1 MDVTEKIGQPVSLLR
16 MPRVIERTGKS
27 RGAIYAD
34 IAEGTFP
41 APVKIGARAVA
52 WPSNAID
59 SWIEGVMQGCPHD
72 AVDRLLTDTPSVGGL
87 LIVQA

>member
-1 MDVTEKIGQPVSLLR
+1 MDVAEKMGQSVSLLR

-41 APVKIGARAVA
+41 APVKIGVRAVA

-59 SWIEGVMQGCPHD
+59 SWIEGVIQGAPHD
-72 AVDRLLTDTPSVGGL
+72 AADRLLTDLPGVSGL
-87 LIVQA
+87 LTVQA

>member
-1 MDVTEKIGQPVSLLR
+1 MDVTEKIGQQINLLR

-41 APVKIGARAVA
+41 APVKIGVRAVA

-59 SWIEGVMQGCPHD
+59 SWIEGVMQGSPHN
-72 AVDRLLTDTPSVGGL
+72 AAECLLTDFPGGCGL
-87 LIVQA
+87 LTVRA

>member
-59 SWIEGVMQGCPHD
+59 RWIEGVMQGSSHD
-72 AVDRLLTDTPSVGGL
+72 AVDRLLTDTPSAGGL